1 MKRTWPVFILLAA
14 LVVAPMTAWAEGS
27 TVATRYAIAG
37 TAGLTYDPNNDI
49 DFVQITGVALF
60 DYETVWRHR
69 APDPLR
75 FKVELSAGV
84 TSAPKTRAMASA
96 NILALYF
103 IERLKTAALRPYV
116 EAGIGL
122 VYTDFQVHGQGLR
135 VNFNPQLGVGAE
147 IKAGERTWFT
157 ALRLHHLSNGGLH
170 HDNRGVNSAVLQV
183 GVFF

>member
-1 MKRTWPVFILLAA
+1 MRLWSAILVFSLVAA
-14 LVVAPMTAWAEGS
+14 APMMAWAEGS
-27 TVATRYAIAG
+27 TVATRHAVAG
-37 TAGLTYDPNNDI
+37 NLGLTYDPDNDT
-49 DFVQITGVALF
+49 DFVLLSGISLF
-60 DYETVWRHR
+60 DYEKIWRHR

-75 FKVELSAGV
+75 FKVEWSAGV
-84 TSAPKTRAMASA
+84 TTAPKTRAMASA